1 MRRDWD
7 LIRELLLE
15 IEELEPGHHYVTQ
28 PMGEHGLESV
38 NYHIHLLEHAGLVE
52 CVDYHPWNGEPGRVA
67 TALTLI
73 GHDLLDSI
81 RDDDTWRAKKSILLA
96 RLGVIS
102 YDALRKS
109 A

>member
-1 MRRDWD
+1 M
-7 LIRELLLE
+7 E
-15 IEELEPGHHYVTQ
+15 IEQLEPGHHYVAQ

-52 CVDYHPWNGEPGRVA
+52 CVEYQPGSGEPGRVA
-67 TALTLI
+67 SALTLI

-81 RDDDTWRAKKSILLA
+81 RDEDTWRAKKSILLA